1 MGIATPVCGLVRND
15 GCVAFRPRNIRGIA
29 TPVCGLVRNDG
40 CAAFCPATLSKQ
52 ERAWSCFLLVLKK
65 PYIPPYMLNMGR
77 YTPSSSR
84 TVMTAR
90 PMVMAG
96 SSIARRRLVR
106 TSTSLL

>member
-15 GCVAFRPRNIRGIA
+15 RYGAFGLRKIRGIA
-29 TPVCGLVRNDG
+29 TPVCGLVRNDR
-40 CAAFCPATLSKQ
+40 CAAFGPATLSKQ
-52 ERAWSCFLLVLKK
+52 ERAWGRFPLVLKK

-96 SSIARRRLVR
+96 SSMARRRLVR